1 MVHAPLT
8 CPKAELAPLTVRNHK
23 RWTNLNEVL
32 ISVARV
38 SSVSFVRNRDSHE
51 PSTSTAP
58 RNFVDL
64 SIPRHWAILG
74 PIWQFSWWTRR

>member
-8 CPKAELAPLTVRNHK
+8 CPKAELAPLTVRNPK
-23 RWTNLNEVL
+23 RWTNVNEVL

-64 SIPRHWAILG
+64 STLVTGQFWPY
-74 PIWQFSWWTRR
+74 WQFSWWTRR